1 MNNENQGQTI
11 PDMIAILERKEEDM
25 RNRRNKNM
33 IRLFA
38 ESSSNSIQRRF
49 ELKQSSKL
57 NIKMIRQFR
66 YDSSKD
72 KVQLKSI
79 PCICEECLKGNF
91 YQCLIYDQPIIEV
104 DIVES
109 NGSIQLRNAVDDEN
123 HEIEDFDP
131 PHILGKDYTIDLD
144 FVNLEFQSDPERR
157 CTTPRQDSQNINNP
171 DSQNDN
177 ASDEI
182 RDVEL
187 SSPNPTCVTSSQ
199 KDGLIELKDFGS
211 LDEDVEQT
219 DDQYILDRLACMSN
233 SAFIEPI
240 RFGTDKRCLQAIL
253 EKTGLVEGFSLDY
266 IGYMLLKQYPN
277 SADCS
282 FLKTQLCLWLK
293 YPVKT
298 RADWTTNLI
307 STTERLDEQSFIKS
321 KRIILPWNKD
331 GNHWTVFHFDSTKK
345 IIESFD
351 SFHSA
356 PHSSDLKRITN
367 FLRVSILFIS
377 TRFDFLADF

>member
-11 PDMIAILERKEEDM
+11 SDIIAILERKEEEM
-25 RNRRNKNM
+25 RLRRNKNM

-38 ESSSNSIQRRF
+38 ESSSSSIKRKF

-57 NIKMIRQFR
+57 NIKMIRQYR
-66 YDSSKD
+66 YDRSKD

-79 PCICEECLKGNF
+79 PCICEKCLEGNF

-109 NGSIQLRNAVDDEN
+109 PSSLQLRNAVDDEN
-123 HEIEDFDP
+123 DEIENFNATEILRKDFSIDFDF
-131 PHILGKDYTIDLD
+131 L
-144 FVNLEFQSDPERR
+144 NLEFQNDPQRR

-171 DSQNDN
+171 DSRNDN
-177 ASDEI
+177 SPDEI

-199 KDGLIELKDFGS
+199 KDGLIELIDFGS
-211 LDEDVEQT
+211 FDEDVEQT
-219 DDQYILDRLACMSN
+219 DEKYILDRLTCMSN
-233 SAFIEPI
+233 SDYIEPI
-240 RFGTDKRCLQAIL
+240 RFETDKRCLQAIF
-253 EKTGLVEGFSLDY
+253 EKTGLVEGWSLDY
-266 IGYMLLKQYPN
+266 IGFMILKKYPN
-277 SADCS
+277 SGDCS
-282 FLKTQLCLWLK
+282 FLKTQLCLWLG
-293 YPVKT
+293 YPEET

-307 STTERLDEQSFIKS
+307 SMTERLDEQSFIKT
-321 KRIILPWNKD
+321 KRIILPWNKN

-351 SFHSA
+351 SFHSP
-356 PHSSDLKRITN
+356 PHSSDIKRIT
-367 FLRVSILFIS
+367 
-377 TRFDFLADF
+377 DFLKVSTL